1 METSSATQEVI
12 QDQDAQAA
20 KALAECD
27 SLLSNAASDVGN
39 LCQGLYDTFPCLEDS
54 VPAIEGPQ
62 AAYTLEPAGMLE
74 LQVLSHNTSLHR
86 PAKCR
91 PHHLQAACASPE
103 VHLICGWRA
112 LTERSGLAKCT
123 ARTSVLFLKN
133 KIGWPCLC
141 QL

>member
-27 SLLSNAASDVGN
+27 SLLSNAASDVGIM
-39 LCQGLYDTFPCLEDS
+39 CQGLHDTFPCLEDS

-74 LQVLSHNTSLHR
+74 LQVYYPTTLLCTVLLNAGRTIFKQLALLLSFISYAVGGR
-86 PAKCR
+86 
-91 PHHLQAACASPE
+91 
-103 VHLICGWRA
+103 
-112 LTERSGLAKCT
+112 
-123 ARTSVLFLKN
+123 
-133 KIGWPCLC
+133 
-141 QL
+141 